1 MSTQQNKDSNPARA
15 TPEPANLIT
24 STPSNTQGIDD
35 MWANFDKSI
44 EEWFAQNDAGFDDV
58 SMPLYTGPSMTSP
71 EVEMTGAGNV
81 AESGPSNRTADST
94 TRPVA
99 ADANMPSTR
108 NGLAS
113 ANAGITDPSR
123 VAAFAEERENA
134 KRIYAHRRA
143 EYESGPPNVFQPV
156 PRSSQE
162 VGVQRQEPEDEL
174 RQAMQR
180 IQELVI
186 GWEEE
191 IKRVQKAR
199 QEASRLQLRLDNGQD
214 ELRIQRNRCEMFQRL
229 LRVET
234 RNHAQT
240 HARLTDVEAMNLK
253 WQDKY
258 EAARAEVRRLQ
269 VDSIRVHNELSDAR
283 DVIKAFEAEKE
294 RN

>member
-1 MSTQQNKDSNPARA
+1 
-15 TPEPANLIT
+15 
-24 STPSNTQGIDD
+24 
-35 MWANFDKSI
+35 
-44 EEWFAQNDAGFDDV
+44 
-58 SMPLYTGPSMTSP
+58 
-71 EVEMTGAGNV
+71 
-81 AESGPSNRTADST
+81 
-94 TRPVA
+94 
-99 ADANMPSTR
+99 
-108 NGLAS
+108 
-113 ANAGITDPSR
+113 
-123 VAAFAEERENA
+123 
-134 KRIYAHRRA
+134 
-143 EYESGPPNVFQPV
+143 
-156 PRSSQE
+156 
-162 VGVQRQEPEDEL
+162 
-174 RQAMQR
+174 MQR

-214 ELRIQRNRCEMFQRL
+214 ELRIQRNRCEMFQSL

-269 VDSIRVHNELSDAR
+269 VDLIRVHNELSDAR